1 MLLSTR
7 VGTPLYLA
15 PELIRN
21 RPYDSKV
28 DIWALGCVL
37 YYICQGEPPFSGS
50 NLISLGY
57 NIVNKSPKPINSKYS
72 RKL

>member
-37 YYICQGEPPFSGS
+37 YYMC
-50 NLISLGY
+50 
-57 NIVNKSPKPINSKYS
+57 
-72 RKL
+72 